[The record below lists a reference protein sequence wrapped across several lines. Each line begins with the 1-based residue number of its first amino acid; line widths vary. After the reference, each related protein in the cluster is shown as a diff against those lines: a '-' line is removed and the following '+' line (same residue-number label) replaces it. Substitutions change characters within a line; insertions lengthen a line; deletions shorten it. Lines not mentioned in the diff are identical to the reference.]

1 MIDTVVRAFR
11 GTVRS
16 PVRSLLVVVLLAAG
30 ISFALTSVA
39 LAIAAGDQIVKIK
52 LTTGV
57 EAGVSISPEQFQ
69 QAILAEAERAQAED
83 EEFDRSRINESIE
96 PLTTEHAKAIAELPY
111 VRGVEVFTVAAVE
124 YDLPGEEEQEEGES
138 EEEETPA
145 GGGPAGRGNNLVTPI
160 GNISLPDAII
170 TGTED
175 AAFVADFRSGSKEL
189 TEGRLFD
196 ADDAGSKVVVIDQNT
211 ATLEELAIGDSIV
224 LKAQIPPEEGEEE
237 PEEPEFWEVEAEII
251 GVYQDLETAT
261 QGGFG
266 RVSIAAWYAP
276 VGVVRELQDPEEAE
290 VLSAISLVYDSVDDA
305 AQLRTD
311 VEGML
316 APELF
321 TLTTS
326 EERFED
332 ISAPLET
339 MRSTSLLMM
348 VAGLAVVGLIM
359 VMLMA
364 LVVRGRLREI
374 GILKAVGARNRQVI
388 LQFALET
395 VGISIVAV
403 ALALPA
409 VFATNTFLPELIRP
423 AAEVEEVAQ
432 DGPGFGPGGR
442 ALVSA
447 PIIDDPVR
455 TEEIEEVLDQV
466 NASVSVEVI
475 GIAAAIAIGL
485 GLLGALVPIVTV
497 LRLRPAEVL
506 RLEA

>member
-16 PVRSLLVVVLLAAG
+16 PVRSLLVVVLLAVG

-39 LAIAAGDQIVKIK
+39 LAIAAGDEIDKIK

-57 EAGVSISPEQFQ
+57 EAGVSINPDQFQ
-69 QAILAEAERAQAED
+69 RAIQAEAERAQAED

-96 PLTTEHAKAIAELPY
+96 PLTTDHAEAIAELSY

-124 YDLPGEEEQEEGES
+124 YDLPGEEEVAEGES

-145 GGGPAGRGNNLVTPI
+145 GGGGNNLATPI
-160 GNISLPDAII
+160 GNISLPDAIV
-170 TGTED
+170 TGTGD
-175 AAFVADFRSGSKEL
+175 AALVADFRSGSKEL

-224 LKAQIPPEEGEEE
+224 LKAQIPPEDGVEE
-237 PEEPEFWEVEAEII
+237 PEEPEFREVEAEII
-251 GVYQDLETAT
+251 GIFQDLETAT

-266 RVSIAAWYAP
+266 GVSIAAWYAP
-276 VGVVRELQDPEEAE
+276 VSVVRALQDPREAE
-290 VLSAISLVYDSVDDA
+290 ALSAISLVYASVDDA
-305 AQLRTD
+305 PQLRSD
-311 VEGML
+311 VEGIL
-316 APELF
+316 DPELF

-332 ISAPLET
+332 ISDPLET
-339 MRSTSLLMM
+339 MRSTSILVM

-395 VGISIVAV
+395 VDISIVAV

-409 VFATNTFLPELIRP
+409 VFATNTFLPDLIRP

-432 DGPGFGPGGR
+432 DGPGFGPGAR
-442 ALVSA
+442 ALISA
-447 PIIDDPVR
+447 PINDDPVR

-466 NASVSVEVI
+466 DASVSAEVI
-475 GIAAAIAIGL
+475 AIAAVIAIGL
-485 GLLGALVPIVTV
+485 GLLGALVPIVAV